1 MSAFLKT
8 VVEAKDLH
16 EIEDFVNR
24 AVGPSGLMLFTRFN
38 IKAAMHKVTK

>member
-24 AVGPSGLMLFTRFN
+24 AVGPSGSDAIYPFQHRR
-38 IKAAMHKVTK
+38 HHP